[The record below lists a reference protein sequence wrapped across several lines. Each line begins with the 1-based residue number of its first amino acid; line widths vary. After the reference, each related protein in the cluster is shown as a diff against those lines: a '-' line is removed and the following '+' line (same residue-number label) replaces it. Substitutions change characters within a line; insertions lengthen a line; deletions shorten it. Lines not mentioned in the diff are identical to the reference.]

1 MINWPVL
8 IPTICYLILVYIIGY
23 YCYRIVAK
31 APSFLEEYFVGG
43 RQLGGFVLAMTLVAT
58 FLSAGSFIGGPGTAY
73 FYGYG
78 WVLLAMTQL
87 PTAYLTLAILGKKF
101 AIVARKI
108 KAVTIVDMFRARYEN
123 HAVTILGAVSVIIFL
138 IAAMTAQFIGGAT
151 LFQAITGLPYAYGL
165 SLFAITV
172 FVYVAIAG
180 FRGVALTD
188 TLQGIMMFI
197 GTIALFG
204 GAVWLSG
211 GVSNLTQGLCD
222 IDPQLITPFG
232 PNHFISIP
240 WICCFWILVGVGII
254 GLPYVSIRCM
264 AYKDTKAMHRA
275 MIIGT
280 IVVGWLLLGMHL
292 SGAFARV
299 LVPGLARGDLAIPE
313 LTLRVLPPWFAGIFL
328 AGPLAAIMSTV
339 DSQLLLASSA
349 VVKDLYVNYFNPKA
363 KEKLLRRVGMAV
375 TLILGIIIYAAAFK
389 PPTLLIWINLWAIGG
404 LEAAFFFPTV
414 LGLYWKRANGSGAL
428 ASMIVGIG
436 GFILMSKFWPRPMG
450 FHQILPTLI
459 LALIVFIVVSYIT
472 PKPSTQ
478 ILKKFWGK

>member
-1 MINWPVL
+1 V
-8 IPTICYLILVYIIGY
+8 
-23 YCYRIVAK
+23 
-31 APSFLEEYFVGG
+31 
-43 RQLGGFVLAMTLVAT
+43 
-58 FLSAGSFIGGPGTAY
+58 
-73 FYGYG
+73 
-78 WVLLAMTQL
+78 
-87 PTAYLTLAILGKKF
+87 
-101 AIVARKI
+101 
-108 KAVTIVDMFRARYEN
+108 
-123 HAVTILGAVSVIIFL
+123 LGAVSIIIFL

-151 LFQAITGLPYAYGL
+151 LFQAITGLPYVYGL

-172 FVYVAIAG
+172 FIYVTIAG

-197 GTIALFG
+197 GTIALFA

-232 PNHFISIP
+232 PNRFISIP
-240 WICCFWILVGVGII
+240 WICCFWILVGIGII

-264 AYKDTKAMHRA
+264 AYTDTKAMHRA

-280 IVVGWLLLGMHL
+280 VVVGWLLLGMHL

-299 LVPGLARGDLAIPE
+299 LVPGLAIGDLAIPE

-349 VVKDLYVNYFNPKA
+349 VVKDLYINYFNPKA

-375 TLILGIIIYAAAFK
+375 TLILGIIVYAAASK
-389 PPTLLIWINLWAIGG
+389 RPTLLVWINLWAIGG

-414 LGLYWKRANGSGAL
+414 LGLYWKRANGFGAL

-472 PKPSTQ
+472 PKPSTE